1 MLYDLGLDTLSK
13 LEILF
18 MDGTPLNEFPSLPRS
33 LTTLVLDLDKRY
45 QLSHTTNIIEA
56 QLRNLQA
63 VFISGCSN
71 SPYALQVFLSPSRGK
86 LRVFGLTDRI
96 DSYPA
101 FDYVLRDGLLENVE
115 VLFVGNYLHWED
127 MEIIATHMPA
137 LRELH
142 TTSGLLTRDGAVA
155 LVEKKGTPLRKL
167 VGDIGFQ
174 TAAEA
179 YLQANE
185 VTLAMEIDGPTPTP
199 INGEVWAENSDTIVQ
214 DNLLAAFRRT
224 VNDLGLDASL

>member
-1 MLYDLGLDTLSK
+1 
-13 LEILF
+13 
-18 MDGTPLNEFPSLPRS
+18 MDGTPLNEFPLLPRS

-56 QLRNLQA
+56 QLRSLQA

-115 VLFVGNYLHWED
+115 VLFVGNYLYWED

-155 LVEKKGTPLRKL
+155 FVEKKGTPLRKI